1 MATSEPKKDDF
12 TRAMA
17 ERAIARISDT
27 KELEGERFAKHANKH
42 VRAKALKKNQ
52 PTRVKLPTK
61 LAGPA

>member
-17 ERAIARISDT
+17 ERAIAKISDA

-42 VRAKALKKNQ
+42 VRAKAL
-52 PTRVKLPTK
+52 TK
-61 LAGPA
+61 ISRLA